1 MRRNL
6 RTLGLAAACA
16 CAALVGAGCG
26 SSGGSSSSS
35 GGTKALVTV
44 GTTDVVASLDPAK
57 GYGSGDVA
65 LMNSIFQTLLWTPPG
80 ASKPEPRVA
89 ESCKFDDPKTY
100 TCTIK
105 SGLKFSNGQP
115 LTAQDVKFSID
126 RVVKID
132 DSAGGAYL
140 FEPLKSTDA
149 PDDQTV
155 IFHLKRPTATWPQ
168 VIAGVYGG
176 IVPKGVFPP
185 DKLLDSSKVIGS
197 GPYKLTKFESGR
209 NAVLTPNPNY
219 TGEKPKNA
227 GITVLYYQQPSAMR
241 LAFEKGDLDVAI
253 AWRSLTATDLKS
265 LDGKQG
271 INVVSLPGLD
281 ARYLAFN
288 VDLAPGQQLAVRKAV
303 AYTVDRESIAKN
315 VYDGG
320 VKPLYSIAPQGV
332 PGATKPF
339 EDVYG
344 SAPDVAKAKQV
355 LQAAGISTPVPVTL
369 WYTPSHYGT
378 TSSDEWTEISRQL
391 DSSGLFKAQLKSTEW
406 QQYLDATGGK
416 GSYPAY
422 QAGWYPDYAD
432 ADNFLSGLLNGG
444 WITNYKNAKMKALLE
459 REQGSTNEGAR
470 EKAFAEIQ
478 QLAADEAP
486 VIPLYQADYTL
497 AAHDGIDGLRE
508 SVNNLFL
515 LNFDLW
521 SKR

>member
-1 MRRNL
+1 MSRYL
-6 RTLGLAAACA
+6 RTLALAAGCVS
-16 CAALVGAGCG
+16 AALVGAGCG
-26 SSGGSSSSS
+26 SSGGSADSS
-35 GGTKALVTV
+35 GGTKSLITV
-44 GTTDVVASLDPAK
+44 GTTDVVAAVDPAK
-57 GYGSGDVA
+57 GYASGDVA
-65 LMNSIFQTLLWTPPG
+65 LMNSIFQPLLWTPPG
-80 ASKPEPRVA
+80 ASKPEPLVA
-89 ESCKFDDPKTY
+89 ESCKFADPKTY

-115 LTAQDVKFSID
+115 LTAQDVKFSFD

-132 DSAGGAYL
+132 DSAGAAYL
-140 FEPLKSTDA
+140 YEPLKSTEA
-149 PDDQTV
+149 PDDTTV
-155 IFHLKRPTATWPQ
+155 VFHLKRPTATWPQ
-168 VIAGVYGG
+168 VIAGAYGG
-176 IVPKGVFPP
+176 IVPKGVFPA

-197 GPYKLTKFESGR
+197 GPYQLSKFESGR

-219 TGEKPKNA
+219 TGEKPKNG

-265 LDGKQG
+265 LGSKQG
-271 INVVSLPGLD
+271 INVISLPGLD
-281 ARYLAFN
+281 ARYLAMN

-303 AYTVDRESIAKN
+303 AYTIDRASIADN

-320 VKPLYSIAPQGV
+320 VKPLYSVAPQGV

-339 EDVYG
+339 EDIYG
-344 SAPDVAKAKQV
+344 SGPDLAKAKQV
-355 LQAAGISTPVPVTL
+355 LQDAGISTPVPITL

-378 TSSDEWTEISRQL
+378 TSSDEWTEVSRQL
-391 DSSGLFKAQLKSTEW
+391 ESSGLFKPQVKSTEW

-432 ADNFLSGLLNGG
+432 ADNFLNGLLNGG
-444 WITNYKNAKMKALLE
+444 WITNYKNAKVKSLLQ
-459 REQGSTNEGAR
+459 REQGSTDQAAR

-478 QLAADEAP
+478 QQAAEDAP

-497 AAHDGIDGLRE
+497 AAHEGVDGLRE

-515 LNFDLW
+515 LNFDRW